1 MSESDYL
8 EQRLVHLRSRLA
20 ASYDGIGQSS
30 GRPYLYFV
38 YPPER
43 ERTLHKLVQDALY
56 DDASLQ
62 FSALDILPL
71 LIESVAGQEE
81 KRQRLLN
88 EPMNANSTAEAL
100 QRLWTRKV
108 LSAINTH
115 LANTPN
121 VAHPVIVLS
130 GLAALHPLS
139 TPTDLMEGVG
149 DQEPR
154 HPQSGKMVPIV
165 LLIPGFRPPQRTHV
179 YRFLSEEHPLLP
191 FYRGE
196 DI

>member
-1 MSESDYL
+1 MSDYL
-8 EQRLVHLRSRLA
+8 EQRLTLLRSRLVT
-20 ASYDGIGQSS
+20 SYDGIGQSS

-43 ERTLHKLVQDALY
+43 ERTLHTLVQDALY
-56 DDASLQ
+56 DDAQLT
-62 FSALDILPL
+62 FSSLDILPL

-88 EPMNANSTAEAL
+88 DPMNTNSTIDAL
-100 QRLWTRKV
+100 RLIWTRKV
-108 LSAINTH
+108 LAAINTY
-115 LANTPN
+115 LANAPE
-121 VAHPVIVLS
+121 VARPVIVLS

-139 TPTDLMEGVG
+139 TPTGLMEGVG

-154 HPQSGKMVPIV
+154 HPRSGKMVPIV
-165 LLIPGFRPPQRTHV
+165 LLIPGFRPPERTHV
-179 YRFLSEEHPLLP
+179 YRFLSEEQPLLP